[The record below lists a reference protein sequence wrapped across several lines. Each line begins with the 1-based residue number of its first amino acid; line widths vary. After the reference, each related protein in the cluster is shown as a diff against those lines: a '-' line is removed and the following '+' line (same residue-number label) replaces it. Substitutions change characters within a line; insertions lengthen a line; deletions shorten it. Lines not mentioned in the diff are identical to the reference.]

1 MSISKEAIEAA
12 ARAIYDVRDDPYDDD
27 EWEEMDSADREECI
41 CLARAA
47 LTAAAPYIQ
56 AAAWDAVIAR
66 IDLGTPYMVD
76 AKYVAGAN
84 WVRNQIE
91 DVLKPTIEGETK

>member
-1 MSISKEAIEAA
+1 MTISNEAIEAA

-27 EWEEMDSADREECI
+27 EWEEMDGTDREECI

-56 AAAWDAVIAR
+56 AAALRDAAGHLMVNMTEPSGEAYR
-66 IDLGTPYMVD
+66 ILHER
-76 AKYVAGAN
+76 AN
-84 WVRNQIE
+84 S
-91 DVLKPTIEGETK
+91 IEGKES